1 MPDPMDRA
9 VVMEANATVAQE
21 HKEAQDQSNTSIAQ
35 LAETHVKQ
43 RQLLEDYHV
52 DQRKDDAERRWDE
65 RQDQQSMLRKAQA
78 EEVEKQRGAEMRQRE
93 RDVAAQAVAEQR
105 AAEERQAKEESTKQD
120 TVLREWTTEFRSS
133 PVATGSPVMPE
144 SSIALTQVESFPTN
158 ASLTSCVAKAAGRP
172 TKEVSH
178 IQAEVLMVPP
188 DPQKQADE
196 DNLQQIE
203 QRIELEI
210 DRVSALNVF
219 QAQEARSQRLAAAKR
234 AARREM
240 GSEHA
245 WAARKAEELEEKLQ
259 TAIHKIAGRQAAA
272 EQAATATEAARSSG
286 RPVRKPRG
294 ALTKEDVRELVDR
307 LSAPKEVP

>member
-93 RDVAAQAVAEQR
+93 RDAAAQAVAEQR

-120 TVLREWTTEFRSS
+120 AVLREWTTEFRSS

-158 ASLTSCVAKAAGRP
+158 ASLTSCVARDY
-172 TKEVSH
+172 
-178 IQAEVLMVPP
+178 IQL
-188 DPQKQADE
+188 
-196 DNLQQIE
+196 
-203 QRIELEI
+203 
-210 DRVSALNVF
+210 
-219 QAQEARSQRLAAAKR
+219 
-234 AARREM
+234 
-240 GSEHA
+240 
-245 WAARKAEELEEKLQ
+245 
-259 TAIHKIAGRQAAA
+259 
-272 EQAATATEAARSSG
+272 
-286 RPVRKPRG
+286 
-294 ALTKEDVRELVDR
+294 
-307 LSAPKEVP
+307 